1 MQTRATPPL
10 VVKNFREWPGLLA
23 FLMDLTKS
31 GTKLSNPGVL
41 VMNTRFFVFA
51 AVTVLLTTMPGATVF
66 AQNRPVI
73 APEVAQPPEVTLHN
87 LRFREAQEID
97 TTLNTQVGQLA
108 IRPAELSVTI
118 RSKPEISCNYSCSA
132 YEPGKGSLYLTWAET
147 LSQPT
152 TSSADTAAVQ
162 RKLRLDISG
171 TASGFQEGRYGTI
184 KLSQIP
190 EIPAVRTPANTP
202 PGTAAI
208 NDRPAPVLLRF
219 VEAGRIVQRSP
230 NLPVFQSPNDLNL
243 SMTGTTMPD
252 AVRQTIQDD
261 LITGGLG
268 QVQLL
273 SKSIQSLHQKN
284 YQNVSMEG
292 LQPALSYRFR
302 LVEEKDSSAKTIAQ
316 QICHI
321 PVCPVDYVDI
331 P

>member
-1 MQTRATPPL
+1 MY
-10 VVKNFREWPGLLA
+10 
-23 FLMDLTKS
+23 LTKS
-31 GTKLSNPGVL
+31 GTRLFNPGVL
-41 VMNTRFFVFA
+41 FMNTRFIVLA
-51 AVTVLLTTMPGATVF
+51 ACTGFLTIVSGAMVF

-73 APEVAQPPEVTLHN
+73 APETALPPEVTLQT
-87 LRFREAQEID
+87 LRFRDAQEID
-97 TTLNTQVGQLA
+97 TTLNAQVGQLA
-108 IRPAELSVTI
+108 IRPVELSVAN

-132 YEPGKGSLYLTWAET
+132 YEPGKGSLDLTWAET
-147 LSQPT
+147 LSASA

-171 TASGFQEGRYGTI
+171 TASGFQEDRYGTI

-190 EIPAVRTPANTP
+190 ELPRVQVPANTP

-208 NDRPAPVLLRF
+208 TDRPSPVLLRF
-219 VEAGRIVQRSP
+219 VEAGRIVQRPP
-230 NLPVFQSPNDLNL
+230 NLPVFKSPNDLNL
-243 SMTGTTMPD
+243 SIAGTTVPD
-252 AVRQTIQDD
+252 AVRQTVQND
-261 LITGGLG
+261 LITGGLS
-268 QVQLL
+268 QVQLM
-273 SKSIQSLHQKN
+273 SKSIRSLHQKP

-302 LVEEKDSSAKTIAQ
+302 LVEEKDNSAETLAQ